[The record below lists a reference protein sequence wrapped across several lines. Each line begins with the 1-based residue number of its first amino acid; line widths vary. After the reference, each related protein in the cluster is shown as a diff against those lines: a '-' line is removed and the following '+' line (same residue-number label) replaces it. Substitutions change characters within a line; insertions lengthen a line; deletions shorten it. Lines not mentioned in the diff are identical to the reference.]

1 MKHYEIYST
10 FILIFLLFCLVA
22 NAGENGLTDKVGAL
36 QTREE
41 PNLFEL
47 RSGPIKIM
55 YSTTSLSGL
64 PLFNYKDRQQTLAF
78 QGEEIR
84 QSDSEIG
91 RQITVTIEQ
100 MPDLRTVTFTL
111 LLPDIYP
118 EGTETRFRTVG
129 VITTTW
135 TSIGGPDLVK
145 GPIQTYVPRI
155 FWGIARQVAY

>member
-1 MKHYEIYST
+1 MKRYEIYSIL
-10 FILIFLLFCLVA
+10 ILIFLLFCPAA
-22 NAGENGLTDKVGAL
+22 NAGENGLTDTVGAA

-47 RSGPIKIM
+47 RSGNIKIT
-55 YSTTSLSGL
+55 YSTSSISGQ
-64 PLFNYKDRQQTLAF
+64 PLFTYKARRQTLTF

-100 MPDLRTVTFTL
+100 FPDLRTVTFTL
-111 LLPDIYP
+111 LLPDINP
-118 EGTETRFRTVG
+118 EGTETLFRTVG
-129 VITTTW
+129 ITTITR

-145 GPIQTYVPRI
+145 GAIQTYLPRI
-155 FWGIARQVAY
+155 FWGTARHVIF